1 MRITRKIE
9 VDMAT
14 GWVLDHD
21 WVIYAGP
28 VEQNKKG
35 RETAAAATDQAMANS
50 SANAA
55 KQNTQY
61 NAEQPDITG
70 LEASGPGG
78 LGQSSAAYLANSL
91 ADINRNYG
99 NARQNVARVNAQ
111 RGFAGTP
118 DAAFASGVNSANVAQ
133 AGSENKAYNDA
144 LMLQRENT
152 LAAMNA
158 RSGLQNLYDPNRPL
172 STALSGAEAQSQM
185 GSTLGDIGK
194 GVATGVSLA
203 GSIAGLPGAFKGFG
217 GSPGSGGV

>member
-9 VDMAT
+9 FDMAT

-21 WVIYAGP
+21 WIFYTGP

-35 RETAAAATDQAMANS
+35 REQAAKATDAAMANS
-50 SANAA
+50 AANTG
-55 KQNTQY
+55 KQNEQY
-61 NAEQPDITG
+61 GAENKDIGG
-70 LEASGPGG
+70 LEQSGPGG
-78 LGQSSAAYLANSL
+78 LGQASGAYLANSL

-118 DAAFASGVNSANVAQ
+118 DAAFASGVNSANIAQ

-158 RSGLQNLYDPNRPL
+158 RSGLQNIYDPNRPL
-172 STALSGAEAQSQM
+172 GTALQGAEAQSQM
-185 GSTLGDIGK
+185 GSTLGDIGR

-203 GSIAGLPGAFKGFG
+203 GSIAGMPKAFKTGWG
-217 GSPGSGGV
+217 G

>member
-1 MRITRKIE
+1 MKIISKS
-9 VDMAT
+9 VVWDMAT
-14 GWVLDHD
+14 D
-21 WVIYAGP
+21 WKLNDDWYFYVGP
-28 VEQNKKG
+28 VAELKKG
-35 RETAAAATDQAMANS
+35 REATQKATDAALANS
-50 SANAA
+50 TANSA
-55 KQNTQY
+55 KQNEQY
-61 NAEQPDITG
+61 GAENKDITG
-70 LEASGPGG
+70 MEASGPGG
-78 LGQSSAAYLANSL
+78 LGQATGAYLANSL

-111 RGFAGTP
+111 RGFSATP

-172 STALSGAEAQSQM
+172 GTAIQGGQAQSQE
-185 GSTLGDIGK
+185 GSLLGDIGK

-203 GSIAGLPGAFKGFG
+203 GSIAGMPKAFQ
-217 GSPGSGGV
+217 SGGWTT

>member
-21 WVIYAGP
+21 WIIYAGP

-35 RETAAAATDQAMANS
+35 RESQQKVTDTALANSATDTSRQGE
-50 SANAA
+50 
-55 KQNTQY
+55 QY
-61 NAEQPDITG
+61 GAENKDIGG
-70 LEASGPGG
+70 LEQSGPGG

-118 DAAFASGVNSANVAQ
+118 DAAFSSGINSANVAQ

-158 RSGLQNLYDPNRPL
+158 RSGLQNLYDPNRAL
-172 STALSGAEAQSQM
+172 GTASNSATAQSQM

-203 GSIAGLPGAFKGFG
+203 SSIAGMPKAF
-217 GSPGSGGV
+217 SSGGWGG